1 MDLDDETRAAG
12 LRCKNCGSTHFET
25 PDAGRG
31 AVCRECGV
39 ESQDYLNTAFE
50 DWGEESQLYQGGNK
64 SKVLRRTT
72 YVAADRK
79 RRKGR
84 KKKESAALS
93 FAARL
98 AATEKVVAAVA
109 TALVRDY
116 GVDAAAERERNLV
129 CARVEPR
136 RAVAVDQREGALTKR
151 ECHRRLAACGERD
164 AVEATQLGERDGMV
178 GARADI
184 IAGGVEG
191 EACAR
196 DRVKFRCRRLL
207 LRPGQVD
214 VALLGDV

>member
-1 MDLDDETRAAG
+1 MDLDADTRATG
-12 LRCKNCGSTHFET
+12 LKCRNCGSTHFET

-72 YVAADRK
+72 YVSGDRK

-109 TALVRDY
+109 TALVREC
-116 GVDAAAERERNLV
+116 GVAAA
-129 CARVEPR
+129 A
-136 RAVAVDQREGALTKR
+136 
-151 ECHRRLAACGERD
+151 
-164 AVEATQLGERDGMV
+164 
-178 GARADI
+178 
-184 IAGGVEG
+184 
-191 EACAR
+191 
-196 DRVKFRCRRLL
+196 
-207 LRPGQVD
+207 
-214 VALLGDV
+214 

>member
-1 MDLDDETRAAG
+1 MDLDAETRAAG
-12 LRCKNCGSTHFET
+12 LRCKNCGSTNFET
-25 PDAGRG
+25 PEAGRG

-98 AATEKVVAAVA
+98 AATEKVVTAVA
-109 TALVRDY
+109 TALVRDC
-116 GVDAAAERERNLV
+116 GVDAAAER
-129 CARVEPR
+129 
-136 RAVAVDQREGALTKR
+136 AVA
-151 ECHRRLAACGERD
+151 AAW
-164 AVEATQLGERDGMV
+164 AAYA
-178 GARADI
+178 ARARRGAAAAEVENDD
-184 IAGGVEG
+184 APAPAPAAEAPPAPAEGGNAKKKEG
-191 EACAR
+191 GAAR
-196 DRVKFRCRRLL
+196 LRRKL
-207 LRPGQVD
+207 
-214 VALLGDV
+214 